1 MQSRTA
7 RRRLVYPVAAIVAFG
22 LVSVPQSTAST
33 PRLIEVSAVRL
44 QAEVTALVSG
54 IADTVEAGTPAAAAS
69 SLTGT
74 GAPAAAAATCT
85 YPCTVFD
92 KFLSSLP
99 ESIRNAIL
107 PPLIVVAWV
116 IGLVMSP
123 ALLVTSAVFGWPYSL
138 RPAAATTPET
148 SPAAAEVT
156 AALEVTSATSDQPPV
171 QADPGVSSSTPGDTA
186 NAGEVVV
193 GIPAATA
200 DDPARGGAHSSRG
213 ETIPVASPESPE
225 SPESTESPESSESPE
240 STETPGLVPAAAESP
255 TVSAPADVLTPAMT
269 ATADG
274 SPVTPRLARAG
285 GRSPHAEPSDSSP
298 TPQRAAKRSAR

>member
-171 QADPGVSSSTPGDTA
+171 QADPGVSSSTPTA

-213 ETIPVASPESPE
+213 ETIPVASP
-225 SPESTESPESSESPE
+225 ESPE